1 MTHHTASPKNRPLRD
16 DDDLRALL
24 EFIVQSAR
32 RRQVWLLFID
42 DRDRLTEPLVP
53 IDGYPA
59 DPHAM
64 TVVPDLGEVT
74 EASLLLQR
82 AEMMRDA
89 LDAASVVIMW
99 ERPGARSIGLDDR
112 EWATAM
118 RDAAFAHG
126 IPLRAQYLLHSRGVR
141 QIQVDDLG

>member
-1 MTHHTASPKNRPLRD
+1 MTHTASRKNRPLRN

-42 DRDRLTEPLVP
+42 DRECLTEPLVP
-53 IDGYPA
+53 IEGYPG

-64 TVVPDLGEVT
+64 TVVPDLGDVT

-82 AEMMRDA
+82 AEMMREA
-89 LDAASVVIMW
+89 LDAASVVLMW
-99 ERPGARSIGLDDR
+99 ERPGSRSLGLDDR
-112 EWATAM
+112 AWSTAM

-126 IPLRAQYLLHSRGVR
+126 IPLRAQFLLHSSGVR
-141 QIQVDDLG
+141 QIHLDDLG